1 MVVVI
6 AVSKADFDCSGTYIL
21 WLSRLEKQDL
31 SMACKVAVIDGGV
44 IGLSCALALMRKG
57 HQVALIEE
65 GGIGHGYSW
74 GNGRDV
80 T

>member
-1 MVVVI
+1 
-6 AVSKADFDCSGTYIL
+6 
-21 WLSRLEKQDL
+21 
-31 SMACKVAVIDGGV
+31 MACKVAVIDGGV